1 MPAPLRTLTAMTA
14 LLLLPAGCDDE
25 ERGEAGGRDGA
36 ETIERPARPP
46 PGWRTVRNPVAG
58 FAIAAPKTWP
68 AETSR
73 KTTFLRS
80 KDRLVSITLAADRSA
95 AGRELSPT
103 DYARQTMRSL
113 PGFEGKLLR
122 RVGRVRGSP
131 YRSAV
136 VEASGTVN
144 ATSRPQRI
152 SVATFRDERTA
163 TYTAVVFR
171 NARVKPRV
179 NDRTIARI
187 LGSFRAQ
194 APRP

>member
-1 MPAPLRTLTAMTA
+1 
-14 LLLLPAGCDDE
+14 
-25 ERGEAGGRDGA
+25 
-36 ETIERPARPP
+36 
-46 PGWRTVRNPVAG
+46 
-58 FAIAAPKTWP
+58 
-68 AETSR
+68 
-73 KTTFLRS
+73 
-80 KDRLVSITLAADRSA
+80 
-95 AGRELSPT
+95 
-103 DYARQTMRSL
+103 MRSL
-113 PGFEGKLLR
+113 PGFEGKPRR

-152 SVATFRDERTA
+152 SVATFRDESRA

-171 NARVKPRV
+171 NARVRPRF

-187 LGSFRAQ
+187 LGTFRAQ